1 MSYAGKSG
9 KRVKAMIKELPSWE
23 KRQRRKYPL
32 FCRLK
37 DRLTPSQVRM
47 LLDIERG
54 EEIVPPKMSK
64 NESDDLS
71 HLDNLKLVQYSD
83 NISEPT
89 FKLTIRGKTL
99 LRQYREVS
107 RREKKRKQSET

>member
-9 KRVKAMIKELPSWE
+9 KSVKAMIKELPGWE
-23 KRQRRKYPL
+23 KRERRKYPL
-32 FCRLK
+32 FYRLRDK
-37 DRLTPSQVRM
+37 LTPSQVRV

-54 EEIVPPKMSK
+54 EEIVPQKMSK

-71 HLDNLKLVQYSD
+71 HLDNLKLVQYND

-89 FKLTIRGKTL
+89 FKLTIKGRTL

-107 RREKKRKQSET
+107 RREKNRKQSET

>member
-1 MSYAGKSG
+1 MSYAGNSEKG
-9 KRVKAMIKELPSWE
+9 VKAMIRELPSWE
-23 KRQRRKYPL
+23 KRLRRKYPL
-32 FCRLK
+32 FYQLEHKLK
-37 DRLTPSQVRM
+37 PSQVRM